1 MRAERYE
8 HSQKK
13 KNSVNYSRKIP
24 KKNSPNRK
32 LHVKYNILIH
42 ANVES
47 NKLSTT
53 SLCIYLKSK

>member
-1 MRAERYE
+1 MNI
-8 HSQKK
+8 HKKK